1 MADIMYSDINIYL
14 DIVNVE
20 MFKDLQFRMN
30 EVLYN

>member
-30 EVLYN
+30 EVL